1 MKEKI
6 ASIRGMNDILPAK
19 GKKWQW
25 LETQLQQV
33 LHQYG
38 YQEIRLPLVEKTKLY
53 KRSVGESSDIVGKEM
68 YSMVDQSG
76 DEISLR
82 PEGTAGCVRAVIEH
96 DLTYQGVQRL
106 WYYGPMF
113 RHERPQKG
121 RYRQFTQLGVEAYG
135 MEKEAAD
142 VELIAISARLWKILN
157 ISDKVQ
163 LEINTLGDE
172 NSRAAWRQALVDYF
186 NKNYDGLD
194 EDSKKRLELNPL
206 RILDSKNPALQN
218 LISHAP
224 TIMDYL
230 TAEEISR
237 WQKILNL
244 LQELNIPYQINP
256 RLVRGLDYYVG
267 LVFEWKTELLG
278 AQNTICAGGRYDK
291 LLEMLG
297 GRETPACGFAV
308 GIERLLELVEF
319 SADVKKDNVYVIS
332 ASENYYAYVL
342 GLVEKLRDHLPQFDF
357 LVDLQGG
364 SIKSQFK
371 RADKSQARYAI
382 IVGEEEFSQ
391 SKIALKDLRQMAEQK
406 LLTLDECV
414 GFLRSYEILN

>member
-6 ASIRGMNDILPAK
+6 VSIRGMNDILPTEVE
-19 GKKWQW
+19 KWQW
-25 LETQLQQV
+25 LETRLQQV

-38 YQEIRLPLVEKTKLY
+38 YQEIRLPLLEKTRLY

-68 YSMVDQSG
+68 YSLVDQGG

-96 DLTYQGVQRL
+96 DLAYQGVQRL

-135 MEKEAAD
+135 MEKAASD
-142 VELIAISARLWKILN
+142 VELIAISARIWKILN
-157 ISDKVQ
+157 IRDKLL

-186 NKNYDGLD
+186 NQHYSALD

-206 RILDSKNPALQN
+206 RILDSKNPALQD
-218 LISHAP
+218 LIHRAP

-230 TAEEISR
+230 TADEISR

-244 LQELNIPYQINP
+244 LQALNIPYQINP
-256 RLVRGLDYYVG
+256 RLVRGLDYYAG

-278 AQNTICAGGRYDK
+278 AQNTVCAGGRYDK

-297 GRETPACGFAV
+297 GRATPACGFAV

-319 SADVKKDNVYVIS
+319 TADTEKKWIYVIS
-332 ASENYYAYVL
+332 ADENYYAYVL

-391 SKIALKDLRQMAEQK
+391 VKLALKDLRQVAEQK
-406 LLTLDECV
+406 LLTWEACV
-414 GFLRSYEILN
+414 NYLKSSEN